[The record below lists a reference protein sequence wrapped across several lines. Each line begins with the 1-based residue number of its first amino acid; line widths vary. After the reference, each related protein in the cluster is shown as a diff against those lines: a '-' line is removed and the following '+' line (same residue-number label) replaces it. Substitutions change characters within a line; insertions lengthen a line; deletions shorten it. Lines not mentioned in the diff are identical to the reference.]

1 MKKLII
7 MMALSAFSG
16 VSIKAQDA
24 TTTSFSSQKTA
35 STTVEVQPEEPKPTT
50 LPEQFQRMIDKA
62 GSWQNYKMFDKAKLA
77 SFQRS
82 MADSVNNIKSRLAAE
97 KGKVKIHEETIKTL
111 NDNIASLQTTLDQ
124 TRNEKDSMN
133 LFGALL
139 SKGLYNTIMWGIIIA
154 LGVLLVLYIYK
165 YSNGNIVTRKSLH
178 QLSELQEEYES
189 YRKAAIEREQ
199 KVRRQLQDEINKH
212 R

>member
-1 MKKLII
+1 
-7 MMALSAFSG
+7 
-16 VSIKAQDA
+16 
-24 TTTSFSSQKTA
+24 
-35 STTVEVQPEEPKPTT
+35 
-50 LPEQFQRMIDKA
+50 MIDRA
-62 GSWQNYKMFDKAKLA
+62 GSWQNYKMFDKVKLA

-97 KGKVKIHEETIKTL
+97 KGKVKTHEETIKTL

>member
-1 MKKLII
+1 
-7 MMALSAFSG
+7 
-16 VSIKAQDA
+16 
-24 TTTSFSSQKTA
+24 
-35 STTVEVQPEEPKPTT
+35 
-50 LPEQFQRMIDKA
+50 MIDRA
-62 GSWQNYKMFDKAKLA
+62 GSWQNYKMFDKVKLA

-97 KGKVKIHEETIKTL
+97 KETVKTHEETIKTL

-165 YSNGNIVTRKSLH
+165 YSDGSIVTRKSLH

>member
-1 MKKLII
+1 
-7 MMALSAFSG
+7 
-16 VSIKAQDA
+16 
-24 TTTSFSSQKTA
+24 
-35 STTVEVQPEEPKPTT
+35 
-50 LPEQFQRMIDKA
+50 
-62 GSWQNYKMFDKAKLA
+62 
-77 SFQRS
+77 

-97 KGKVKIHEETIKTL
+97 KETVKTHEETIKTL

>member
-1 MKKLII
+1 
-7 MMALSAFSG
+7 MALSAFSA

-35 STTVEVQPEEPKPTT
+35 STTVEVQPEEPKPTS
-50 LPEQFQRMIDKA
+50 LPEQFQRMIDRA

-97 KGKVKIHEETIKTL
+97 KGKVKTHEETIKTL

-154 LGVLLVLYIYK
+154 LGVLLVIY
-165 YSNGNIVTRKSLH
+165 
-178 QLSELQEEYES
+178 LQ
-189 YRKAAIEREQ
+189 I
-199 KVRRQLQDEINKH
+199 L
-212 R
+212 

>member
-35 STTVEVQPEEPKPTT
+35 STTVEVQPEEPKPTS
-50 LPEQFQRMIDKA
+50 LPEQFQRMIDRA
-62 GSWQNYKMFDKAKLA
+62 GSWQNYKMFDKVKLA

-97 KGKVKIHEETIKTL
+97 KGKVKTHEETIKTL

-139 SKGLYNTIMWGIIIA
+139 S
-154 LGVLLVLYIYK
+154 K

>member
-1 MKKLII
+1 
-7 MMALSAFSG
+7 
-16 VSIKAQDA
+16 
-24 TTTSFSSQKTA
+24 
-35 STTVEVQPEEPKPTT
+35 
-50 LPEQFQRMIDKA
+50 
-62 GSWQNYKMFDKAKLA
+62 
-77 SFQRS
+77 
-82 MADSVNNIKSRLAAE
+82 MADSVNNIKSRLTAE
-97 KGKVKIHEETIKTL
+97 KGKVKTHEETIKTL

-189 YRKAAIEREQ
+189 YRKATIEREQ